1 MQDLFAERPTQDPA
15 SLHAAGRFA
24 AWRAQAAQRW
34 QALAARERAAVLLA
48 AVVLGGGLLWGVALQ
63 PAGRVALEAPARIAA
78 LDAQLQAMHALA
90 AEVRALRAVAPLPQ
104 AQAAAALQAA
114 TARLGPRARLTL
126 QGERAVLNVEGV
138 SPGEFQS
145 WLAEARAG
153 ARARAVEAQLGRSE
167 AGLSGTVVVAF
178 GEP

>member
-1 MQDLFAERPTQDPA
+1 MPDLFAGPLSHDAFPSRT
-15 SLHAAGRFA
+15 AGRFGP
-24 AWRAQAAQRW
+24 WRARAAQRW
-34 QALAARERAAVLLA
+34 QVLAARERAAVLLA
-48 AVVLGGGLLWGVALQ
+48 AVVLGAGVLWGVALQ
-63 PAGRVALEAPARIAA
+63 PAWRVALAAPDRIAA
-78 LDAQLQAMHALA
+78 LDAQLQAMHAQA
-90 AEVRALRAVAPLPQ
+90 GEAQALRAVAPLSQ

-114 TARLGPRARLTL
+114 TARLAPRARLLL
-126 QGERAVLNVEGV
+126 QGERAVLTLEGA

-145 WLAEARAG
+145 WLAQARAG